1 MKTGCCICGG
11 VIDKQYTPEGKMYW
25 DKGHNPDPIEIDAAG
40 GVIDKDADDYRCCDA
55 CNAGVVIPARV
66 TGFFTRKK

>member
-11 VIDKQYTPEGKMYW
+11 VIDKHYTPEGKMYW

-40 GVIDKDADDYRCCDA
+40 ELIDKDADDYRCCDA
-55 CNAGVVIPARV
+55 CNASVVIPARV
-66 TGFFTRKK
+66 TGFFTRKN